1 MSSAPGV
8 LHLARRSVANT
19 IRQPQMW
26 VPSMVF
32 PLMIT
37 AINVAAMNKATRL
50 PGFPADSFLDFAVA
64 TVVVQGVLFGASAGG
79 SDMAIDIQGGF
90 FDRLVASPIPRS
102 AIVLGRLAGAAC
114 LGALQ
119 AVVFM
124 TVLTLF
130 GAHIEGGIAAVA
142 AILVV
147 AMLLAVGIGGIAVA
161 IALKTGSAEIVQAS
175 FPVFF
180 ISLFASSAFFPRQ
193 LMSGWFKAVAG
204 VNPLSYMIE
213 GVRSLVV
220 SGFDVSDALQAI
232 AIVGGLCMAA
242 LALSLA
248 ALRGRLAMS

>member
-1 MSSAPGV
+1 MSQAPGIAS
-8 LHLARRSVANT
+8 LARRSVVNT

-50 PGFPADSFLDFAVA
+50 PGFPGDSFLDFAVA

-79 SDMAIDIQGGF
+79 SDMAVDIQNGF
-90 FDRLVASPIPRS
+90 FDRLVASPVSRS

-119 AVVFM
+119 AIVFM

-130 GAHIEGGIAAVA
+130 GAHIEGGVAAVA
-142 AILVV
+142 TILVV

-161 IALKTGSAEIVQAS
+161 IALKTGSAEVVQAS

-204 VNPLSYMIE
+204 ANPLSYMIE
-213 GVRSLVV
+213 GVRSLVLF
-220 SGFDVSDALQAI
+220 GFDAADAAQAVV
-232 AIVGGLCMAA
+232 IVGALCAGA
-242 LALSLA
+242 LLLSLA

>member
-1 MSSAPGV
+1 VSAAPGV
-8 LHLARRSVANT
+8 LSLARRSVLNT

-26 VPSMVF
+26 IPSMVF

-79 SDMAIDIQGGF
+79 SDMAVDIQAGF

-119 AVVFM
+119 ALVFVA
-124 TVLTLF
+124 VLTAF
-130 GAHIEGGIAAVA
+130 GADIEGGVGAVFT
-142 AILVV
+142 IVVV
-147 AMLLAVGIGGIAVA
+147 AMLLATGIGGIAVA
-161 IALKTGSAEIVQAS
+161 IALKTGSAEVVQAS

-204 VNPLSYMIE
+204 ANPLSYMIE
-213 GVRSLVV
+213 AVRSLILF
-220 SGFDVSDALQAI
+220 GFDVTEALRAV
-232 AIVGGLCMAA
+232 AIVGALCAGA
-242 LALSLA
+242 LALALA
-248 ALRGRLAMS
+248 ALRGRLAAS

>member
-1 MSSAPGV
+1 MSAAPGV
-8 LHLARRSVANT
+8 LRLARRSVMNT

-26 VPSMVF
+26 VPSMLF

-37 AINVAAMNKATRL
+37 AINVAAMNRATRL

-64 TVVVQGVLFGASAGG
+64 TVVIQGVLFGASAGG
-79 SDMAIDIQGGF
+79 SDMAVDIQGGF

-124 TVLTLF
+124 TVLTAF
-130 GAHIEGGIAAVA
+130 GAHIEGGIGAVVT
-142 AILVV
+142 IVVV

-161 IALKTGSAEIVQAS
+161 IALKTGSAEVVQAS

-213 GVRSLVV
+213 AVRSLILF
-220 SGFDVSDALQAI
+220 GFDAGEALRAV
-232 AIVGGLCMAA
+232 AIVGALCVGA
-242 LALSLA
+242 LALSLS